1 LQLRGLRETVGQLLG
16 IPLKEN
22 RGAGSV
28 LPNAKS
34 YILLITL
41 SVIWGL
47 AFVAIRRADFELSPV
62 NLTLLRW
69 IIVSAGFLVLYP
81 FVVKPR
87 ARFDKRDL
95 PRLAVVGLTNVV
107 IYHLSLNTA
116 EQTVDA
122 SLAGLLIS
130 FGPIFLVLLSM
141 LVLREAVG
149 GRIWVALLIAIAG
162 AAVISSP
169 GLSLGTSGVVGPLL
183 VAVAGL
189 SNAVYTV
196 ASKPLVLKY
205 GPIPVSAWA
214 SLVGTVMLV
223 PLVSQSLVTQT
234 EGLSPVAW
242 ESVLYLALLST
253 VLSNTIYFT
262 LVHGQ
267 EVSRLGIQLFLVPL
281 VSAAGGV
288 LILGEQLGAATV
300 VGGALLLVAVGLAT
314 TSRR

>member
-1 LQLRGLRETVGQLLG
+1 LPVTRSYVLL
-16 IPLKEN
+16 
-22 RGAGSV
+22 V
-28 LPNAKS
+28 
-34 YILLITL
+34 TL
-41 SVIWGL
+41 SIIWGL
-47 AFVAIRRADFELSPV
+47 AFVAIRRADFELTPV

-69 IIVSAGFLVLYP
+69 FIVSAAFLALYP

-87 ARFDKRDL
+87 ASFERRDL

-107 IYHLSLNTA
+107 IYHVALNTA

-141 LVLREAVG
+141 LVLHEAVG
-149 GRIWVALLIAIAG
+149 GRIWLALAIAVVG

-169 GLSLGTSGVVGPLL
+169 GLSLGTSGVVGPVL
-183 VAVAGL
+183 VVVAGL

-214 SLVGTVMLV
+214 SLVGTLMLV
-223 PLVSQSLVTQT
+223 PLASPSLVAQA
-234 EGLSPVAW
+234 EGLSAAGW

-253 VLSNTIYFT
+253 VLTNTIYFT

-267 EVSRLGIQLFLVPL
+267 AVSRLGIQLFLVPL
-281 VSAAGGV
+281 VSASGGV
-288 LILGEQLGAATV
+288 LILGEGISPVTV
-300 VGGALLLVAVGLAT
+300 VGGALLLLAVGLAT
-314 TSRR
+314 SSHR

>member
-1 LQLRGLRETVGQLLG
+1 M
-16 IPLKEN
+16 P
-22 RGAGSV
+22 GSR
-28 LPNAKS
+28 S
-34 YILLITL
+34 YILLIML

-62 NLTLLRW
+62 NLTILRW
-69 IIVSAGFLVLYP
+69 FIVSAAFIALYP

-87 ARFDKRDL
+87 TKFERKDL
-95 PRLAVVGLTNVV
+95 PRLVVVGLTTVV
-107 IYHLSLNTA
+107 VYHLSLNTA
-116 EQTVDA
+116 EVSVDA

-141 LVLREAVG
+141 LVLHEAVG
-149 GRIWVALLIAIAG
+149 GRIWLALVIAVGG
-162 AAVISSP
+162 AVVISSP
-169 GLSLGTSGVVGPLL
+169 GLALGTSGVVGPLL
-183 VAVAGL
+183 VVIAGL
-189 SNAVYTV
+189 SSAVYTV
-196 ASKPLVLKY
+196 SSKPLVLKY

-214 SLVGTVMLV
+214 SLVGTLMLV
-223 PLVSQSLVTQT
+223 PLVSQSLVTQIQ
-234 EGLSPVAW
+234 GLSPIAW

-262 LVHGQ
+262 LIHGQ
-267 EVSRLGIQLFLVPL
+267 AVSRLGIQLFLVPL

-300 VGGALLLVAVGLAT
+300 VGGALLLLAVGLAT